1 MINLPVRPL
10 KPRNVGITMVID
22 KGLSLAESESLVEK
36 AGDYIDMVK
45 IGFGSSLIT
54 KNLAE
59 KIKIFKEKKINV
71 FFGGTLFELFFLK
84 KKINDFIKFN
94 KKHELNIIE
103 ISDGSIKIDHQEK
116 CKIINQLSREFK
128 VISEVGSKLD
138 SYALSNKD
146 WVEQMT
152 SEISSG
158 SWKVIA
164 ESRESGNKG
173 MYDSNFQIDEKLFNL
188 IVSKIDTNK
197 IIWETPLKA
206 QQSWFIRKLGTDVNL
221 GNIST
226 DEVIALECLR
236 LGLRADTLDIFHQ

>member
-1 MINLPVRPL
+1 MINLPKRPL

-54 KNLAE
+54 KNLTE
-59 KIKIFKEKKINV
+59 KIKIFKQKKIDV

-116 CKIINQLSREFK
+116 CKVINQLSREFK

-138 SYALSNKD
+138 SCALSNKD

-164 ESRESGNKG
+164 ESRESGNTG
-173 MYDSNFQIDEKLFNL
+173 IYDSNFQIDEKLFDI
-188 IVSKIDTNK
+188 IVSKIDTSK
-197 IIWETPLKA
+197 IIWETPLKS

-236 LGLRADTLDIFHQ
+236 LGLRADTLDIFQQ